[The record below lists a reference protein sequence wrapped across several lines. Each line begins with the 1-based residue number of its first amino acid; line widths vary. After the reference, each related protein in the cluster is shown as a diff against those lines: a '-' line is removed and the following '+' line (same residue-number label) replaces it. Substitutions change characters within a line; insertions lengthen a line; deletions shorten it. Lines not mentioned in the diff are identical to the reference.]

1 MKARTPVAATLLAL
15 ILATPLAT
23 PLARAAEVTVFVP
36 GAVRAVVTPLAEA
49 YAKAHGDTIKWFAGT
64 AGATEKRAAA
74 GEPFDVVITTAKGI
88 DELTKAGKVAAG
100 SRADLGSMGVGVAV
114 RTGAPKPDISTPEA
128 FKQSMLDAKSL
139 MYADPAL
146 GGQSGIHTAKVFAQL
161 GIAEQL
167 KPKTVL
173 LPGAP
178 EGLKRVAAGEIEIGI
193 GQISEILAAKGV
205 TLVGP
210 FPPALQQSL
219 TFSAGLSPKAGPAA
233 RGLVSE
239 LTGPAARERF
249 HAAGF
254 EIPH

>member
-1 MKARTPVAATLLAL
+1 MKERLPLAAALLAL
-15 ILATPLAT
+15 VACMPH
-23 PLARAAEVTVFVP
+23 ARAAELTVFVP

-49 YAKAHGDTIKWFAGT
+49 WAKAHGDTIKWFAGT

-74 GEPFDVVITTAKGI
+74 GEPFDVVITTARGI
-88 DELTKAGKVAAG
+88 DELTKAGKVVAG

-114 RTGAPKPDISTPEA
+114 RAGAPKPDISTPEA
-128 FKQSMLDAKSL
+128 FRKSMLAAKSL

-146 GGQSGIHTAKVFAQL
+146 GGQSGIHTAEVFARL

-178 EGLKRVAAGEIEIGI
+178 QGLKRVAAGDIEIGL
-193 GQISEILAAKGV
+193 GQISEILAAQGV
-205 TLVGP
+205 ALVGP

-219 TFSAGLSPKAGPAA
+219 TFSAGLSPKAGAAA

-249 HAAGF
+249 RAAGF
-254 EIPH
+254 DIPH

>member
-1 MKARTPVAATLLAL
+1 MTQRSPLAVALLAL
-15 ILATPLAT
+15 ILAIPLVT
-23 PLARAAEVTVFVP
+23 PLARAAELTVFVP

-49 YAKAHGDTIKWFAGT
+49 WAKTQGDTIKWFAGT

-88 DELTKAGKVAAG
+88 DELTKAGKVAGG

-128 FKQSMLDAKSL
+128 FRQSMLAAKSL

-161 GIAEQL
+161 AIAEQL
-167 KPKTVL
+167 KPRTVL

-178 EGLKRVAAGEIEIGI
+178 EGMKRVAAGEIEIGI
-193 GQISEILAAKGV
+193 GQISEILAAQGV

-210 FPPALQQSL
+210 FPPSLQQSL
-219 TFSAGLSPKAGPAA
+219 TFSAGLSPKAGTAA

-249 HAAGF
+249 RAAGF

>member
-1 MKARTPVAATLLAL
+1 VKQPLPLAAALLAL
-15 ILATPLAT
+15 VACM
-23 PLARAAEVTVFVP
+23 PLARAAELTVFVP

-49 YAKAHGDTIKWFAGT
+49 WAKAHGDTIKWFAGT

-114 RTGAPKPDISTPEA
+114 RAGAPKPDISTPEA
-128 FKQSMLDAKSL
+128 FKKSMLAAKSL

-161 GIAEQL
+161 GISEQL

-178 EGLKRVAAGEIEIGI
+178 EGLKRVAAGEIDVGL

-219 TFSAGLSPKAGPAA
+219 TFSAGIAPKADAAA

-249 HAAGF
+249 RAAGF
-254 EIPH
+254 DIPHQRP

>member
-1 MKARTPVAATLLAL
+1 MKQRSPLAAALLAL
-15 ILATPLAT
+15 ILATPLA
-23 PLARAAEVTVFVP
+23 RAAELTVLVP

-49 YAKAHGDTIKWFAGT
+49 WAKAHDDTIKWFAGT
-64 AGATEKRAAA
+64 AGATLKRAAT

-88 DELTKAGKVAAG
+88 DELTGTGKVAAG

-114 RTGAPKPDISTPEA
+114 RNGAPKPDISTPEA
-128 FKQSMLDAKSL
+128 FKQSMLAAKSL

-167 KPKTVL
+167 KPRTVL

-178 EGLKRVAAGEIEIGI
+178 EGMKRVAAGDIEIGI
-193 GQISEILAAKGV
+193 GQISEILAAQGV

-233 RGLVSE
+233 RGLVNQ
-239 LTGPAARERF
+239 LTGPVAREHFR
-249 HAAGF
+249 AAGF